1 MKVASILEQ
10 LITNLL
16 NLVKDI
22 LVPEDARTKKLLLLD
37 PSQMRDL
44 LPTSPVNMKDIFV
57 LFDYQNKTVKT
68 IVKSIKFK
76 NNYNFKKRVAGYLY
90 EEIIN
95 LSEDI
100 SLFHGSPPIIVP
112 MPMSKSEKRKKGF
125 NQCEELCQEIEK
137 IGNKDLQI
145 SFNILKKIRETK
157 RQTTLSRAER
167 LLNVQN
173 SMVVNPNI
181 DIKNRVFIVIDDV
194 YTTLATFY
202 EAKRALTEAGAKR
215 VIGLFIAH

>member
-1 MKVASILEQ
+1 MKLVETLRQ

-16 NLVKDI
+16 NLTEDI
-22 LVPEDARTKKLLLLD
+22 LVPEDALTQKLLLLG
-37 PSQMRDL
+37 PSLMRDL

-76 NNYNFKKRVAGYLY
+76 NNSNFRKRVAGYLY

-112 MPMSKSEKRKKGF
+112 MPMSKLEKRKKGF
-125 NQCEELCQEIEK
+125 NQCEELCREIEK
-137 IGNKDLQI
+137 IGNKDLHT
-145 SFNILKKIRETK
+145 SFNILKKVRETK
-157 RQTTLSRAER
+157 RQTTLSREER

-173 SMVVNPNI
+173 SMITNPNI

-202 EAKRALTEAGAKR
+202 EAERALKQSGAKR